1 MEISNKQKP
10 RDCDKE
16 PLIINGYEK
25 IFCDRLVFGIV
36 IFRLNDSYNR
46 GFYGM
51 RIFMFAKRRSYEF
64 GNVRDSYCD
73 MYL

>member
-1 MEISNKQKP
+1 MEISNKRKP
-10 RDCDKE
+10 RDYDKE

-25 IFCDRLVFGIV
+25 FFVIAWYLVLLFSVLTIA
-36 IFRLNDSYNR
+36 IIED
-46 GFYGM
+46 FYGM
-51 RIFMFAKRRSYEF
+51 RISMFTKRRSYEF

>member
-1 MEISNKQKP
+1 MEISNKQKS
-10 RDCDKE
+10 RDYDKE
-16 PLIINGYEK
+16 PLVINGYEK
-25 IFCDRLVFGIV
+25 FFVIAWYLVLF
-36 IFRLNDSYNR
+36 IFRLNDSYNTR
-46 GFYGM
+46 FYGM